1 VLVRRIETKMA
12 KESLILVVSPARP
25 AAPGRAILRFAV
37 LDHRQKLEIKSA
49 WMDSTHPGTKIDSLR
64 YIERIPTGITGCFP

>member
-12 KESLILVVSPARP
+12 KESLILVVS
-25 AAPGRAILRFAV
+25 ILRFAV